1 VLHDPGEVLADLRRA
16 GFGEVETLDAW
27 GDLRLRPGHVAFAA
41 RRAS

>member
-1 VLHDPGEVLADLRRA
+1 VSGGGWEA
-16 GFGEVETLDAW
+16 LDAW